1 MLCDLQIFSGGV
13 YHGTSSNLT
22 HNLFSICTKF
32 LVVIWFLLFIYLF
45 SKGKHDGAVV
55 HCIICLRFSSPC
67 GAIWERRNKE
77 CDFFGNRKCE
87 LITNFSATM
96 VTIWELQNEGFEFW
110 ARESVNSLPISVH
123 VTKVTSLRSLSLSLS
138 LHLTH
143 NIPSAFTLGII
154 PDKGWHT
161 RLGSVKCIYEINCIA
176 ENFRQECRFRQC
188 YF

>member
-1 MLCDLQIFSGGV
+1 MAPQA
-13 YHGTSSNLT
+13 TSRT
-22 HNLFSICTKF
+22 NLFSICNKF

-45 SKGKHDGAVV
+45 FFKGKHDGAVV

-77 CDFFGNRKCE
+77 CDFLATENVSSSPILVPQWWPFESCRTKGSNFG
-87 LITNFSATM
+87 
-96 VTIWELQNEGFEFW
+96 QG
-110 ARESVNSLPISVH
+110 
-123 VTKVTSLRSLSLSLS
+123 KVWTLCQFQCMWLRWRHFGLSLS
-138 LHLTH
+138 HLTH
-143 NIPSAFTLGII
+143 SIPSASTLGII

-161 RLGSVKCIYEINCIA
+161 RLGSVKCIYETNCIA